1 MPNPQ
6 NPLLARARGCGKCH
20 GWGGRRG
27 PETSAAYE
35 GRVAELRPDVPI
47 GDVVTV
53 VDQRCNFHVAKSIH
67 VGPDAAEHLAVEAGC
82 APGSGHRWR
91 LNVEISEAIQR
102 VGRRTKRSERIL
114 VLQLL
119 VLQIPDPFHQDPR
132 DACGQRNP
140 TTGGALLDFQ

>member
-82 APGSGHRWR
+82 APGSGHRWM
-91 LNVEISEAIQR
+91 LLATWKLQR
-102 VGRRTKRSERIL
+102 WK
-114 VLQLL
+114 
-119 VLQIPDPFHQDPR
+119 
-132 DACGQRNP
+132 
-140 TTGGALLDFQ
+140 TTVTTSPI